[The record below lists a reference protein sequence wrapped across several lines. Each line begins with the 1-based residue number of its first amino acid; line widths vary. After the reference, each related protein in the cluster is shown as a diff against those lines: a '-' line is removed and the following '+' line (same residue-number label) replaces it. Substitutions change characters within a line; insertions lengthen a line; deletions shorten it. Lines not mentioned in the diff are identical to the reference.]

1 MARTLKSDRMLFL
14 LTLLLVGL
22 SIVMVY
28 SASAVTAMSRYGNPY
43 FFLQR
48 QLLWAVGG
56 FVVMFLV
63 MRIDYRV
70 YRKPSIIWGLF
81 GVTAALLVAVF
92 FFPKVNG
99 THRWISFGFASLQP
113 SEFAKLA
120 VVLFASALL
129 DRRMHLVNEFREVL
143 VPIGA
148 FTLVLVGLILAQPD
162 YGTSAVIVAVVGAM
176 VFMAG
181 LHYRFL
187 FVLAMAIAPI
197 GIALIYAAPYRL
209 KRLTS
214 FLNPEADKLGHGYQ
228 AAQSLI
234 AVGSGGVFGRGL
246 MDGIQKLYYLPEAHT
261 DFIYAVIGE
270 EIGLVG
276 TTLLLVCFACIAWRG
291 FRVALFAP
299 DRFGSLLAVGIT
311 LIVVLQA
318 LINMSVVTALLPTKG
333 IPLPFVSNGG
343 SSLLISMIGMGVLL
357 NISQHVSAAA
367 GAPAPRKAGWTLE
380 SQEA

>member
-1 MARTLKSDRMLFL
+1 
-14 LTLLLVGL
+14 
-22 SIVMVY
+22 
-28 SASAVTAMSRYGNPY
+28 
-43 FFLQR
+43 
-48 QLLWAVGG
+48 
-56 FVVMFLV
+56 
-63 MRIDYRV
+63 
-70 YRKPSIIWGLF
+70 
-81 GVTAALLVAVF
+81 
-92 FFPKVNG
+92 
-99 THRWISFGFASLQP
+99 
-113 SEFAKLA
+113 
-120 VVLFASALL
+120 
-129 DRRMHLVNEFREVL
+129 
-143 VPIGA
+143 
-148 FTLVLVGLILAQPD
+148 
-162 YGTSAVIVAVVGAM
+162 
-176 VFMAG
+176 
-181 LHYRFL
+181 
-187 FVLAMAIAPI
+187 
-197 GIALIYAAPYRL
+197 
-209 KRLTS
+209 
-214 FLNPEADKLGHGYQ
+214 
-228 AAQSLI
+228 
-234 AVGSGGVFGRGL
+234 